1 MRISSSRQ
9 TGNIVN
15 SAKNSPAIG
24 RHPLIGRRII
34 FLLLLA
40 AVMALPA
47 CGNYARRSAGTVLDD
62 QTLEYEV
69 INNIYGHPSFGEDD
83 HIKVEVNQGVV
94 LLAGETVSEENR
106 VLATKLAEQ
115 AKLTRRVVNDL
126 KVGDRT
132 GFGGKANNTWLTTK
146 VNSILV
152 KENPLPGN
160 DASRIKVVSSQHTVY
175 LMGLVSREE
184 GDAIAE
190 IVRNIGGVKK
200 VVKIFDY
207 TD

>member
-1 MRISSSRQ
+1 MQINPGTYSKSNVSTVKQ
-9 TGNIVN
+9 TM
-15 SAKNSPAIG
+15 AA
-24 RHPLIGRRII
+24 GRRTL

-40 AVMALPA
+40 SVTFLPA
-47 CGNYARRSAGTVLDD
+47 CAEHARRSAGTVLDD
-62 QTLEYEV
+62 QTLELNV
-69 INNIYGHPSFGEDD
+69 IDNIYSDPSFGQDD
-83 HIKVEVNQGVV
+83 HIKVEVHQGVV

-126 KVGDRT
+126 TVGDR
-132 GFGGKANNTWLTTK
+132 ANFTDKVNNSWLSAK
-146 VNSILV
+146 VNSILL

-160 DASRIKVVSSQHTVY
+160 DAARVKVVSSQHTVY

-184 GDAIAE
+184 GERVAE
-190 IVRNIGGVKK
+190 IVRNIGGVEK

>member
-1 MRISSSRQ
+1 M
-9 TGNIVN
+9 
-15 SAKNSPAIG
+15 
-24 RHPLIGRRII
+24 RII
-34 FLLLLA
+34 FLFLLA
-40 AVMALPA
+40 STMLLSA
-47 CGNYARRSAGTVLDD
+47 CADHARRSAGTVLDD
-62 QTLEYEV
+62 QTLEYDV
-69 INNIYGHPSFGEDD
+69 IDNIYSDPSFGQDD
-83 HIKVEVNQGVV
+83 HIKVEVHQGVV

-115 AKLTRRVVNDL
+115 ATLTRRVVNDL
-126 KVGDRT
+126 KVGERAD
-132 GFGGKANNTWLTTK
+132 FGDKVNNSWLTTK

-175 LMGLVSREE
+175 LMGLVSRKE

-190 IVRNIGGVKK
+190 IVRNIDGVEK

>member
-1 MRISSSRQ
+1 MSTSSSRQ
-9 TGNIVN
+9 TNNIVN
-15 SAKNSPAIG
+15 ATKTCSA
-24 RHPLIGRRII
+24 IGRRII

-40 AVMALPA
+40 FVMVLPA
-47 CGNYARRSAGTVLDD
+47 CGDYPRRSAGTVLDD
-62 QTLEYEV
+62 QTLEYDV
-69 INNIYGHPSFGEDD
+69 INNIYGHPSFGQDD
-83 HIKVEVNQGVV
+83 HIKVEVNQGIV

-106 VLATKLAEQ
+106 VLATKLAKQ

-126 KVGDRT
+126 QVGDRA
-132 GFGGKANNTWLTTK
+132 GFGGKTNNTWLTAK

-152 KENPLPGN
+152 KESPLPGN

-184 GDAIAE
+184 GNAIAE